1 MRYILQWTTGKK
13 ASALHRAFEK
23 LQITQQAQQA
33 DSQGAAEKGAQQP
46 HKQKT
51 EKDREK
57 AGEESERDKV
67 GEAASKRLADLQ
79 SRGKPKKEKNEQ
91 LGEAQ
96 QIKINK
102 SRVSVMSYLCY
113 LVCECL
119 CASVLLVYFEVRGP
133 WAVV

>member
-1 MRYILQWTTGKK
+1 MCVLIIP
-13 ASALHRAFEK
+13 RA
-23 LQITQQAQQA
+23 
-33 DSQGAAEKGAQQP
+33 
-46 HKQKT
+46 H
-51 EKDREK
+51 REK
-57 AGEESERDKV
+57 AGEESERDKSERDKV